1 MTKSG
6 LVTIIGAPNAGKS
19 TLINYLIGS
28 KVAITSPKVQ
38 TTRAGVKG
46 ILTEDGVQIVF
57 TDTPGIFRPKRR
69 LERAL
74 VKNAWSN
81 MADADEV
88 ALVVDASRANDGD
101 TSDIIEALKHKG
113 IKAFLLLNKTDIV
126 KKEKLLT
133 LADKYFATGVFKEVF
148 MISAVTGD
156 GIDDFKKRIRDV
168 MPEGPFYYDEDQ
180 ITDMP
185 LRMFASE
192 IVREKL
198 FLNLRQELP
207 YALTVETDVFI
218 EDEKGNISVEQTI
231 YVEKEGQR
239 KIVLGK
245 GGSMIKSIG
254 QEARKELA
262 EILGVKVS
270 LFLYVK
276 VKENWQEDKNRYLAQ
291 GLSFD

>member
-19 TLINYLIGS
+19 TLINFLIGS

-69 LERAL
+69 LEKAL
-74 VKNAWSN
+74 VKNAWAN

-88 ALVVDASRANDGD
+88 VVVVDASRKNDND
-101 TSDIIEALKHKG
+101 TADIIEALKHKH

-126 KKEKLLT
+126 KKSDLLA

-156 GIDDFKKRIRDV
+156 GIDVFKQRIRDV
-168 MPEGPFYYDEDQ
+168 IPEGPFYYDEDQ

-185 LRMFASE
+185 LRMFVSE

-207 YALTVETDVFI
+207 YALTVETDVFK

-231 YVEKEGQR
+231 YVEKESQR
-239 KIVLGK
+239 KIILGRR
-245 GGSMIKSIG
+245 GSMIKSIG
-254 QEARKELA
+254 QAARKELA

-276 VKENWQEDKNRYLAQ
+276 VKENWQEDKARYLIQ
-291 GLSFD
+291 GLPFD

>member
-19 TLINYLIGS
+19 TLINFLIGS

-46 ILTEDGVQIVF
+46 ILTENGVQIVF

-69 LERAL
+69 LEKAL
-74 VKNAWSN
+74 VKNAWAN

-88 ALVVDASRANDGD
+88 VVVVDASRRNDND
-101 TSDIIEALKHKG
+101 TADIIEALKHKG

-126 KKEKLLT
+126 KKENLLS

-156 GIDDFKKRIRDV
+156 GIDDFKKSIRDV

-185 LRMFASE
+185 LRMFVSE

-207 YALTVETDVFI
+207 YALTVETDVFK

-239 KIVLGK
+239 KIILGK

-254 QEARKELA
+254 QAARKELE
-262 EILGVKVS
+262 EILGVRVS

-276 VKENWQEDKNRYLAQ
+276 VKENWQEDKTRYLMQ
-291 GLSFD
+291 GLPFD